1 MAVNAIFSWIIKKR
15 IHQID
20 LFKKYPL
27 EVQDEWFWRLI
38 ESGSDTDWGRQHCFK
53 DIESYE
59 DFKKRVPLQDYNTL
73 KPYIDLMISGQQQV
87 LWNSEVKWFAKS
99 SGTTSDKSKFI
110 PISIESL
117 EDCHYKGGKD
127 LISVYYNLYPN
138 ANLYGG
144 KHLVVGGSSSS
155 NSFGEDSYFGDLSAI
170 IVKNLPFWVEQ
181 RRTPSREIALME
193 NWEEKVLEI
202 ASSTI
207 HEDVS
212 LVTGVPS
219 WTLVIFNKV
228 LEITGKKHI
237 HEVWP
242 NLECFMHG
250 GVKFEPYR
258 DAFEKILPHRMNYIE
273 SYNASEGYFGIQD
286 QLHSNDLLLM
296 LDYGIFFEF
305 IPMSSFDGLNSK
317 EVCSLADVEI
327 GVNYAVVITTNGG
340 LWRYIIGDTIQFTE
354 KFPFRFLITG
364 RTAQFINAFGEEL
377 VVANTDQAIAKAS
390 LLTNAQIRD
399 YSAAPVY
406 MNGDSSGGA
415 HEWLVEFE
423 IEPESMERF
432 AFHLDAELKKLNS
445 DYEAK
450 RVADIALGKPI
461 VRKLPY
467 GTFEYWLKS
476 KGKLGG
482 QHKVPRLSNER
493 KIIEEIWSLCV
504 SEFS

>member
-1 MAVNAIFSWIIKKR
+1 MNAIFSWIIKKR

-38 ESGSDTDWGRQHCFK
+38 ESGSDTDWGRLHHFK
-53 DIESYE
+53 DIDSYE
-59 DFKKRVPLQDYNTL
+59 DFKNRIPLQDYNTL
-73 KPYIDLMISGQQQV
+73 KPFIDRMVEGEQQV

-110 PISIESL
+110 PISVESL

-127 LISVYYNLYPN
+127 LLSIYYNNYPE

-144 KHLVVGGSSSS
+144 KHLVVGGSSTPCKIT
-155 NSFGEDSYFGDLSAI
+155 EDSYSGDLSAI
-170 IVKNLPFWVEQ
+170 IVKNLPYWVEQ
-181 RRTPSREIALME
+181 KRTPSREIALMD

-202 ASSTI
+202 AKNTI
-207 HEDVS
+207 REDVS
-212 LVTGVPS
+212 LVSGVPS

-258 DAFEKILPHRMNYIE
+258 EAFQKLLPNRMNYIE

-286 QLHSNDLLLM
+286 QILNTDLLLM

-305 IPMSSFDGLNSK
+305 IPMRSFDGLNSK

-327 GVNYAVVITTNGG
+327 GVNYAVVISTNGG

-354 KFPFRFLITG
+354 KQPFRFVITG

-377 VVANTDQAIAKAS
+377 VVANTDQAIAKACS
-390 LLTNAQIRD
+390 LTKAQIRD

-406 MNGDSSGGA
+406 MDGAASGGA

-423 IEPESMERF
+423 HEPESMDDF
-432 AFHLDAELKKLNS
+432 SFHLDEELKKLNS

-450 RVADIALGKPI
+450 RTADIALGKPI
-461 VRKLPY
+461 VRKLPH
-467 GTFEYWLKS
+467 GTFEFWLKS

>member
-1 MAVNAIFSWIIKKR
+1 MNAIFSWIIKKR

-38 ESGSDTDWGRQHCFK
+38 ESGRDTDWGRKHHFK
-53 DIESYE
+53 EIESYE
-59 DFKKRVPLQDYNTL
+59 DFKRRVPLQDYNTL
-73 KPYIDLMISGQQQV
+73 KPFIDRMIAGDQQV

-110 PISIESL
+110 PISVESL
-117 EDCHYKGGKD
+117 EDCHYRGGKD
-127 LISVYYNLYPN
+127 LLSIYYNNYSE

-144 KHLVVGGSSSS
+144 KHLVVGGSSMPSS
-155 NSFGEDSYFGDLSAI
+155 PGEDSYSGDLSAI
-170 IVKNLPFWVEQ
+170 IVKNLPYWVELK
-181 RRTPSREIALME
+181 RTPSREIALMD
-193 NWEEKVLEI
+193 NWEEKVQEI
-202 ASSTI
+202 AINTI
-207 HEDVS
+207 REDVS

-258 DAFEKILPHRMNYIE
+258 EAFQKLLPNRMNYIE

-286 QLHSNDLLLM
+286 QILSTDLLLM

-305 IPMSSFDGLNSK
+305 IPMRSFDGLDSN
-317 EVCSLADVEI
+317 EVYSLADVEI

-340 LWRYIIGDTIQFTE
+340 LWRYIVGDTIQFTE
-354 KFPFRFLITG
+354 KYPFRFVITG
-364 RTAQFINAFGEEL
+364 RTTQFINAFGEEL
-377 VVANTDQAIAKAS
+377 VVANTDQAIAKACS
-390 LLTNAQIRD
+390 LTNAQIRD

-406 MNGDSSGGA
+406 MNGEANGGA

-423 IEPESMERF
+423 HEPESMELF
-432 AFHLDAELKKLNS
+432 GFHLDEELKKLNS

-450 RVADIALGKPI
+450 RTADIALGKP
-461 VRKLPY
+461 VVKKLPH
-467 GTFEYWLKS
+467 GTFEFWLKS

-493 KIIEEIWSLCV
+493 LIIEEIWSLCV
-504 SEFS
+504 SEFY

>member
-1 MAVNAIFSWIIKKR
+1 
-15 IHQID
+15 
-20 LFKKYPL
+20 
-27 EVQDEWFWRLI
+27 
-38 ESGSDTDWGRQHCFK
+38 
-53 DIESYE
+53 
-59 DFKKRVPLQDYNTL
+59 
-73 KPYIDLMISGQQQV
+73 
-87 LWNSEVKWFAKS
+87 
-99 SGTTSDKSKFI
+99 
-110 PISIESL
+110 
-117 EDCHYKGGKD
+117 
-127 LISVYYNLYPN
+127 
-138 ANLYGG
+138 
-144 KHLVVGGSSSS
+144 
-155 NSFGEDSYFGDLSAI
+155 
-170 IVKNLPFWVEQ
+170 
-181 RRTPSREIALME
+181 
-193 NWEEKVLEI
+193 
-202 ASSTI
+202 
-207 HEDVS
+207 
-212 LVTGVPS
+212 
-219 WTLVIFNKV
+219 LVIFNKV

-258 DAFEKILPHRMNYIE
+258 DAFEKILPNRMNYIE

-286 QLHSNDLLLM
+286 QLNSNDLLLM

-305 IPMSSFDGLNSK
+305 IPMRSYDGLNSK

-377 VVANTDQAIAKAS
+377 VVANTDQAIAKACS
-390 LLTNAQIRD
+390 LTQAQIRD

-406 MNGDSSGGA
+406 MDGDASGGA

-423 IEPESMERF
+423 IEPESMEKF
-432 AFHLDAELKKLNS
+432 VFHLDEELKKLNS

-450 RVADIALGKPI
+450 RTADIALGKPL

-467 GTFEYWLKS
+467 GTFEFWLKS

-482 QHKVPRLSNER
+482 QHKVPRL
-493 KIIEEIWSLCV
+493 
-504 SEFS
+504 

>member
-1 MAVNAIFSWIIKKR
+1 MNAIFSWIIKKR

-38 ESGSDTDWGRQHCFK
+38 ESGSDTDWGRQHHFK
-53 DIESYE
+53 EIESYE
-59 DFKKRVPLQDYNTL
+59 DFKNRVPLQDYNTL
-73 KPYIDLMISGQQQV
+73 KPYIDRMVSGEQQV

-110 PISIESL
+110 PVSVESL

-127 LISVYYNLYPN
+127 LLSIYYNNYAE

-144 KHLVVGGSSSS
+144 KHLIVGGSSTPRSI
-155 NSFGEDSYFGDLSAI
+155 GEDSYFGDLSAI

-181 RRTPSREIALME
+181 KRTPSREIALMD

-202 ASSTI
+202 AKNTI
-207 HEDVS
+207 REDVS
-212 LVTGVPS
+212 LVSGVPS

-258 DAFEKILPHRMNYIE
+258 EAFQKLLPNRMNYIE

-286 QLHSNDLLLM
+286 QIISTDLLLM

-305 IPMSSFDGLNSK
+305 IPMRSFDGLNSK

-327 GVNYAVVITTNGG
+327 GINYALVITTNGG
-340 LWRYIIGDTIQFTE
+340 LWRYIVGDTIQFTE
-354 KFPFRFLITG
+354 KFPFRFVITG

-377 VVANTDQAIAKAS
+377 VVANTDQAIAKACS
-390 LLTNAQIRD
+390 LTQAQIRD

-406 MNGDSSGGA
+406 MDGEASGGA

-423 IEPESMERF
+423 IAPESMENF
-432 AFHLDAELKKLNS
+432 AFHLDEELKKLNS

-450 RVADIALGKPI
+450 RTADIALGKPI
-461 VRKLPY
+461 VRKLPH
-467 GTFEYWLKS
+467 GTFEFWLKS

-504 SEFS
+504 SELS

>member
-1 MAVNAIFSWIIKKR
+1 MNAIFSWIIKKR

-27 EVQDEWFWRLI
+27 EVQEEWFWRLI
-38 ESGSDTDWGRQHCFK
+38 ESGSDTLFGRQHHFK
-53 DIESYE
+53 EIESYE
-59 DFKKRVPLQDYNTL
+59 DFKKHVPLQDYNTL
-73 KPYIDLMISGQQQV
+73 KPYIDRMVSGEQQV

-110 PISIESL
+110 PVSVESL

-127 LISVYYNLYPN
+127 LLSIYYNNYAE

-144 KHLVVGGSSSS
+144 KHLIVGGSSTPRSI
-155 NSFGEDSYFGDLSAI
+155 GEDSYFGDLSAI

-181 RRTPSREIALME
+181 KRTPSREIALMD

-202 ASSTI
+202 AKNTI

-212 LVTGVPS
+212 LVSGVPS
-219 WTLVIFNKV
+219 WTLVIFNKI

-258 DAFEKILPHRMNYIE
+258 EAFQKLLPNRMNYIE

-286 QLHSNDLLLM
+286 QIISTDLLLM

-305 IPMSSFDGLNSK
+305 IPMRSYDGLNSK

-327 GVNYAVVITTNGG
+327 GVNYALVITTNGG
-340 LWRYIIGDTIQFTE
+340 LWRYIVGDTVQFTE
-354 KFPFRFLITG
+354 KFPFRFVITG

-377 VVANTDQAIAKAS
+377 VVANTDQAIAKACS
-390 LLTNAQIRD
+390 LTQAQIRD

-406 MNGDSSGGA
+406 MDGEASGGA

-423 IEPESMERF
+423 IAPDSMEDF
-432 AFHLDAELKKLNS
+432 AFHLDEELKKLNS

-450 RVADIALGKPI
+450 RTADIALGKPI
-461 VRKLPY
+461 VRKLPH
-467 GTFEYWLKS
+467 GTFEFWLKS

-504 SEFS
+504 SELS